1 MKALKKAALLIL
13 TLVMIL
19 SCTITA
25 NAASITIGNAQ
36 PGQTY
41 NVYKMFGVTV
51 TSPTDGEEAQYSYK
65 VVDAWAPFFEQNAEG
80 HTYIELTNGYPTKIN
95 FSTNSSEAAAFA
107 KAALTWAK
115 QHSINS
121 DGSVKAE
128 KDVVATINNLA
139 DGYYLVETS
148 LGALC
153 GLNTANGDAAVTI
166 NEKNELPTVDKKVKE
181 KNPSEFW
188 GSSNIAQ
195 IGSIVDFKAEI
206 AVKNESIKYV
216 FHDEM
221 QDGLKIQNTTANP
234 ITVKVD
240 NTAATQDKDYSL
252 TVNQNGFDI
261 TFKDSYIQQNY
272 NKTITATYY
281 AMVTKD
287 AVKYTDGVKNEAWLD
302 VGDKTTTEHQQT
314 LTKSLAFDLVKYREK
329 GNEKEKVL
337 LAEAKFKLYTAET
350 GGEEVKLILVTDDN
364 GTYYR
369 PIVDGEIA
377 TEIVTTADAPIRIK
391 GLNNVTYYLEETAA
405 PSGFN
410 ELVGRTAVDLT
421 ANNNNLANRTD
432 GATWYTGGVYVK
444 NESGT
449 VLPST
454 GGVGTTLFYVVGG
467 LLMVCAVVL
476 LVTKKRMEKNA

>member
-13 TLVMIL
+13 TLVMIF
-19 SCTITA
+19 SCTVTA
-25 NAASITIGNAQ
+25 NAASITIGNAK
-36 PGQTY
+36 PGQSY
-41 NVYKMFGVTV
+41 NVYKMFDVTV
-51 TSPTDGEEAQYSYK
+51 TNPTEGEETQYSYK
-65 VVDAWAPFFEQNAEG
+65 VVDAWDPFFEQSAAG

-95 FSTNSSEAAAFA
+95 FSTNSSDAAAFA
-107 KAALTWAK
+107 KAALAWAK
-115 QHSINS
+115 DNNINPTS
-121 DGSVKAE
+121 SVKATE
-128 KDVVATINNLA
+128 GADATINDLA

-153 GLNTANGDAAVTI
+153 GLNTANGDTAVTI
-166 NEKNELPTVDKKVKE
+166 NEKNELPTVKKEVKE
-181 KNPSEFW
+181 KNPNESW
-188 GSSNIAQ
+188 CASNIAQ

-206 AVKNESIKYV
+206 AVKNESINYV

-240 NTAATQDKDYSL
+240 NTAATQGTDYDL
-252 TVNQNGFDI
+252 TVNNNGFDI

-272 NKTITATYY
+272 GKTITVTYY
-281 AMVTKD
+281 AMVTKE

-314 LTKSLAFDLVKYREK
+314 FTKSLAFDLVKYREK
-329 GNEKEKVL
+329 GNDKQNVL
-337 LAEAKFKLYTAET
+337 LAGAKFKLYTAET
-350 GGEEVKLILVTDDN
+350 DGEEVKLILVTDAN
-364 GTYYR
+364 ETYYR
-369 PIVDGEIA
+369 PIVEGETGA
-377 TEIVTTADAPIRIK
+377 EIVTNANAPIRIK
-391 GLNNVTYYLEETAA
+391 GLNNVTYYLEETEA
-405 PSGFN
+405 PKGFN
-410 ELVGRTAVDLT
+410 KLVGRTPVSLT
-421 ANNNNLANRTD
+421 ANNLASKAD
-432 GATWYTGGVYVK
+432 DATWYTGGVQVK

-454 GGVGTTLFYVVGG
+454 GGVGTTLFYVIGG